1 MNTLPVIKP
10 SGETSI
16 EAAAAKAAGQ
26 AAAAGNIATLHYQGV
41 ILPVLPG
48 TTPETI
54 VSRFNRTNATRACRQ
69 QRV

>member
-16 EAAAAKAAGQ
+16 EAAA
-26 AAAAGNIATLHYQGV
+26 GNIATLQYKGV

-48 TTPETI
+48 TTQETI
-54 VSRFNRTNATRACRQ
+54 VYRFNRTNATRACRQ